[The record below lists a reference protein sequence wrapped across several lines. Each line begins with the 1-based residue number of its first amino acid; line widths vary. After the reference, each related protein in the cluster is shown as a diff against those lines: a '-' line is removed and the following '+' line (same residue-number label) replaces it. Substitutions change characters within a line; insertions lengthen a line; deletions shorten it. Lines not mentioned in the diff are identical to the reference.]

1 MLTLALMYTRYAQI
15 AEGMQYLH
23 SCKYAVVH
31 RDLKPENILIN
42 EHMAAK
48 VADFGISRV
57 AQTRIATTGSSVAG

>member
-1 MLTLALMYTRYAQI
+1 MYIRYAQI

-31 RDLKPENILIN
+31 RDLKPENILITK
-42 EHMAAK
+42 HMTAK

-57 AQTRIATTGSSVAG
+57 AQTRIATSTGSSVAG